1 MVSRTGE
8 PDWAALYQKH
18 RDAMYRVAARV
29 LREAGLAESAEDAVM
44 DAMTSL
50 MNSPPTETVRNWEAV
65 LVTAAKRKALDL
77 LRSAAIQ
84 HRGPQL
90 DETHDT
96 NDRTSVDIAED
107 VAQRVDDTRLGAILW
122 DKLSVLDQ
130 RDRQIVWEVKALG
143 RRREEVAAEYQISP
157 ARVSQIC
164 TSALKQLK
172 EALDQEGVE
181 S

>member
-1 MVSRTGE
+1 MVSRTGK
-8 PDWAALYQKH
+8 PDWAALYKKH
-18 RDAMYRVAARV
+18 CDAMYRVAARV
-29 LREAGLAESAEDAVM
+29 LREAGLAEHAEDAVM

-50 MNSPPTETVRNWEAV
+50 MNSQTSRTVRNWEAL
-65 LVTAAKRKALDL
+65 LVTAAKRRALDL

-84 HRGPQL
+84 HSGPQL

-96 NDRTSVDIAED
+96 NDRTQVEIAEE
-107 VAQRVDDTRLGAILW
+107 VALRVDNNRLGAILW
-122 DKLSVLDQ
+122 DRLTVLGP
-130 RDRQIVWEVKALG
+130 RDRQIVWQVKALG
-143 RRREEVAAEYQISP
+143 RPRDEVAAEYQISP

>member
-1 MVSRTGE
+1 MASNGE

-29 LREAGLAESAEDAVM
+29 LREAGLAERAEDAVM

-50 MNSPPTETVRNWEAV
+50 MRSPPAGTVRSWEAV

-96 NDRTSVDIAED
+96 NDRTSVDIAEE

-122 DKLSVLDQ
+122 DKLSVLDP
-130 RDRQIVWEVKALG
+130 RDRQIVWQVKALE
-143 RRREEVAAEYQISP
+143 RPRDEVAAEYQISP

-164 TSALKQLK
+164 TSTLRQLR

-181 S
+181 

>member
-29 LREAGLAESAEDAVM
+29 LRDAGLTERAEDAVM

-50 MNSPPTETVRNWEAV
+50 MRSPPAGTVRSWEAV

-77 LRSAAIQ
+77 LRSAALQ
-84 HRGPQL
+84 HRGPHL

-96 NDRTSVDIAED
+96 NDRTSVDIAEE

-122 DKLSVLDQ
+122 DKLSVLDP
-130 RDRQIVWEVKALG
+130 RDRQIVWQVKALE
-143 RRREEVAAEYQISP
+143 RPRDEVAAEYQISP

-164 TSALKQLK
+164 TSTLRKLR

-181 S
+181 

>member
-18 RDAMYRVAARV
+18 RDAMYRIAARV

-107 VAQRVDDTRLGAILW
+107 SATRVFVVPPITGLSTTYFVRLALNDPNGNLVSSNFYWLSAQHIRASRSVEHNPDIQVDGWTLPP
-122 DKLSVLDQ
+122 
-130 RDRQIVWEVKALG
+130 
-143 RRREEVAAEYQISP
+143 AA
-157 ARVSQIC
+157 R
-164 TSALKQLK
+164 
-172 EALDQEGVE
+172 
-181 S
+181 